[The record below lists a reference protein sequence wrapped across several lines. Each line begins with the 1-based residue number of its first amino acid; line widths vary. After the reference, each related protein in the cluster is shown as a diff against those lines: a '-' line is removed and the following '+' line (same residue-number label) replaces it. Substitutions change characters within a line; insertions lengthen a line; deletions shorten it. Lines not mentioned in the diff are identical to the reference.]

1 MAVYGYARVSI
12 TDQDLT
18 IQEDAL
24 MAAGFRTISSE
35 KLSGST
41 INRPELQ
48 TLLEYLREVDEL
60 VVTRLDCFAR
70 SN

>member
-1 MAVYGYARVSI
+1 M
-12 TDQDLT
+12 T
-18 IQEDAL
+18 
-24 MAAGFRTISSE
+24 AAGCRTIRSE
-35 KLSGST
+35 KPSGST

>member
-1 MAVYGYARVSI
+1 M
-12 TDQDLT
+12 TL
-18 IQEDAL
+18 
-24 MAAGFRTISSE
+24 AGCRTIRSK

>member
-1 MAVYGYARVSI
+1 MAVNGYARVST

-24 MAAGFRTISSE
+24 TAAGCRTIRSE